1 MVERPAEV
9 RSALTLHLVVPKADV
24 ELEAVLRY
32 DADDPYAVHLAF
44 PTGPGREGIEWMF
57 ARQLVADGLVAPAG
71 EGDVR
76 IWPSP
81 EDTDSS
87 VYLQLSSPSGRALFT
102 TPRRGLVEFVR
113 RCHGLVPP
121 GGEGVHLDLDAE
133 LDMLL
138 HDDLS

>member
-24 ELEAVLRY
+24 ALEAVLRY
-32 DADDPYAVHLAF
+32 DVDDPYAVHLAF

-57 ARQLVADGLVAPAG
+57 ARQLIADGLVAASG
-71 EGDVR
+71 DGDVR

-81 EDTDSS
+81 DADSA
-87 VYLQLSSPSGRALFT
+87 VYVQLSSPSGRALFT
-102 TPRRGLVEFVR
+102 VSRRCLVDFVR
-113 RCHGLVPP
+113 RCHALVPP
-121 GGEGVHLDLDAE
+121 GTEGLHLDLDAE

>member
-57 ARQLVADGLVAPAG
+57 ARQLVADGLVAPSG
-71 EGDVR
+71 QGDVR

-121 GGEGVHLDLDAE
+121 GTEGVHLDLDAE